1 MKVFDKWSQQI
12 VRCIRII
19 HVTTLILNV
28 LLKEKSHSCCYSD
41 ISKPILRRR
50 ILMTFNWGKRD
61 REGPQKSAYI
71 VNNVLLG
78 FCKAH
83 HIVS

>member
-1 MKVFDKWSQQI
+1 
-12 VRCIRII
+12 
-19 HVTTLILNV
+19 
-28 LLKEKSHSCCYSD
+28 
-41 ISKPILRRR
+41 
-50 ILMTFNWGKRD
+50 MTFDWGKRD

>member
-1 MKVFDKWSQQI
+1 
-12 VRCIRII
+12 
-19 HVTTLILNV
+19 
-28 LLKEKSHSCCYSD
+28 
-41 ISKPILRRR
+41 
-50 ILMTFNWGKRD
+50 MTFNWGKRD